1 MSQRTKLPIDQIQM
15 VDRQRADYRG
25 IEELATSLKEVG
37 LIQPIVINQDLR
49 LIAGGRRLTAAKSLG
64 WTHIDVVFRET
75 LSEDELQVLEL
86 EENTKRVDLT
96 WQERVLAIAKIH
108 SIKQRTAVQ
117 TREPWGERET
127 GELFGISKG
136 NVGYTLRVARAIA
149 AGHKGVIE
157 AGSITEALRVLLLE
171 REDEAMRLLAAKT
184 VVQPATNSTPLP
196 GEAVQNPVGS
206 VALPGPEPD
215 TLGLTAPLPRVP
227 GFTDPA
233 VLQEQVRR
241 TLHNVY
247 LHNFHLGDCVE
258 WMASRFD
265 RPCIDAIITD
275 PPYAIDMEYLDQAAG
290 GLSNV
295 DRIADTHTVEGNLDL
310 FPRMIPEFYR
320 ILKDNGFCVLWCD
333 IMRWQLLY
341 DLLTKV
347 GFSVQRW
354 PLVWV
359 KTSPCINQS
368 AHRNYTKNVEFAIV
382 ARKGNAILAKP
393 SSTCVVAASNS
404 EKLNG
409 HPFTKPKEVW
419 DFILR
424 HCCIQNSLVIDPFMG
439 VGSGVLSFLDA
450 GHRVMGCEIDPTHHA
465 YAIENVKQWY
475 LAKNPNTVF
484 V

>member
-1 MSQRTKLPIDQIQM
+1 MTQRTKIPIDQILVQ
-15 VDRQRADYRG
+15 DRQRTDYRG
-25 IEELATSLKEVG
+25 IEELATSLKEIG
-37 LIQPIVINQDLR
+37 LIQPIVVNQDLR

-64 WTHIDVVFRET
+64 WTDIDVVFRET

-96 WQERVLAIAKIH
+96 WQERVLAVAKIH
-108 SIKQRTAVQ
+108 AIKQRNAV
-117 TREPWGERET
+117 RENIPWGERET

-149 AGHKGVIE
+149 QGHKGVL
-157 AGSITEALRVLLLE
+157 AACSITEALRVLILE
-171 REDEAMRLLAAKT
+171 KEDEAVRLLAQRT
-184 VVQPATNSTPLP
+184 VVQPATIHTALPGEGVQDPVGGAEVPGSESPVSGLTDPLP
-196 GEAVQNPVGS
+196 GIQ
-206 VALPGPEPD
+206 
-215 TLGLTAPLPRVP
+215 

-233 VLQEQVRR
+233 ILQANVIRAFNR
-241 TLHNVY
+241 VALHNY
-247 LHNFHLGDCVE
+247 HLGDCLE
-258 WMASRFD
+258 WIDGRFD
-265 RPCIDAIITD
+265 RPCIDAIVTD
-275 PPYAIDMEYLDQAAG
+275 PPYAIDMDFLDQAAG
-290 GLSNV
+290 GVTNI
-295 DRIADTHTVEGNLDL
+295 DRVAETHTVDGNLEL
-310 FPRMIPEFYR
+310 FTKMIPRFYR

-341 DLLTKV
+341 DLLTNA

-354 PLVWV
+354 PLVWL

-382 ARKGNAILAKP
+382 ARKGNALLAKP
-393 SSTCVVAASNS
+393 SSTCVIAASNS

-409 HPFTKPKEVW
+409 HPFTKPPEVW
-419 DFILR
+419 QFILR
-424 HCCIQNSLVIDPFMG
+424 HCCVQNSLVIDPFMG
-439 VGSGVLSFLDA
+439 VGSGILSFLDA

-475 LAKNPNTVF
+475 LAKNPDSEF